1 MADEI
6 AVAALV
12 RKRAE
17 LAGRIDHARRE
28 LDGLLASLAALD
40 ATLRLF
46 DPGIRVEAIRPKA
59 HRPGN
64 GQAPPGI
71 ETRDVLAALREAAGP
86 LTAREIAA
94 RLLAQAGREAD
105 EATLRRAAEAAER
118 NLARPGRALTRP
130 QPPIAI
136 RTVTGRLGKSIDN
149 SNRGEGG

>member
-1 MADEI
+1 
-6 AVAALV
+6 V

-17 LAGRIDHARRE
+17 LAGRIEHARAE
-28 LDGLLASLAALD
+28 LEAMMAGLAALD
-40 ATLRLF
+40 VTLRLF
-46 DPGIRVEAIRPKA
+46 DPGIRLEAIRPKA

-105 EATLRRAAEAAER
+105 EATLRRAAEAAE
-118 NLARPGRALTRP
+118 LDLTRPGRAPTRP
-130 QPPIAI
+130 QPLIAI
-136 RTVTGRLGKSIDN
+136 NRLRRPLVGTGAGSIV
-149 SNRGEGG
+149 